1 MGPFCLDEKHH
12 WDFDEAPGEV
22 QERASWYNKGNVLLA
37 LIRLVCDLVFSQLI
51 FRFFGEKMDKYI
63 GFHTCIFFFLLT
75 FRRRKSIMR
84 KKRRSTIAPWK
95 SFWICLQR
103 KKSRSYRRYLSFAEL
118 FLDLQQATHHDY
130 IAERK
135 WHFVEFLRLSSL
147 QSLLDR
153 VSFQWRACCNSFPGL
168 FRKEMCTHLRW
179 SEQGQPRLPH
189 CKPKEQIHS
198 KVTSDEH
205 FRLQRIQQPLEKS
218 GFLSL

>member
-51 FRFFGEKMDKYI
+51 FIFFGEKMDKYI

-75 FRRRKSIMR
+75 FRQRKSIMR

-95 SFWICLQR
+95 SFWICLRR

-135 WHFVEFLRLSSL
+135 WHFVELENPIFYFL
-147 QSLLDR
+147 
-153 VSFQWRACCNSFPGL
+153 
-168 FRKEMCTHLRW
+168 
-179 SEQGQPRLPH
+179 H
-189 CKPKEQIHS
+189 CKACWTVWVPSDVPAATVFLACLERKCALTCADQN
-198 KVTSDEH
+198 KVNPGCLTANP
-205 FRLQRIQQPLEKS
+205 RNKS
-218 GFLSL
+218 ILK